1 VNPGIRLLAIG
12 VAAAALTP
20 AVSSIPPTGCTAP
33 DVLASNLKALT
44 DRDWNGI
51 NEKKLQSTWPAEIG
65 GIECNAGACQTT
77 GRQDRVINNECQCC
91 ELFGFNIER
100 NDKGEVTA
108 EHLHNVVIY
117 YSKSTRNG
125 LLGDAK
131 VLARAMGLPDSDV
144 ATIGFKQPQDFNW
157 VADKGKPQE
166 ITLLNVRLYQQD
178 GVWTAY
184 CLWSRQPL

>member
-1 VNPGIRLLAIG
+1 VNLAIRLLAVG
-12 VAAAALTP
+12 VAAALTP
-20 AVSSIPPTGCTAP
+20 AVPVIRPTGCAAP

-44 DRDWNGI
+44 GRDWNGI
-51 NEKKLQSTWPAEIG
+51 DEKKLQLIWPAEIG

-77 GRQDRVINNECQCC
+77 GRRDRVINNECQCC

-100 NDKGEVTA
+100 DDKGEVTA

-117 YSKSTRNG
+117 YSTSTRNE

-131 VLARAMGLPDSDV
+131 ILARAMGLPDSEA
-144 ATIGFKQPQDFNW
+144 ATIGFKQPLDFNW

-166 ITLLNVRLYQQD
+166 ITLLNMRLYHQD
-178 GVWTAY
+178 GLWTAY
-184 CLWSRQPL
+184 FLLSRQPL